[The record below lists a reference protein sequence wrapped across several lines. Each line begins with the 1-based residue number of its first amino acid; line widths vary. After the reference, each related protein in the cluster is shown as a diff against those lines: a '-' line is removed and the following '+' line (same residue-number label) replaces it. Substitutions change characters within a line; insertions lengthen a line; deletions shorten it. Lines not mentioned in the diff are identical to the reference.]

1 MIIFLII
8 GKLAAI
14 DCTKETN
21 ICKKFSVNGY
31 PTLKYF
37 KDGEQSYEAGHAREG
52 IFQKKKNCENISK
65 TTSFN
70 SFFAEKQIID
80 FMKDPKV

>member
-1 MIIFLII
+1 MIIFSII

-52 IFQKKKNCENISK
+52 IF
-65 TTSFN
+65 
-70 SFFAEKQIID
+70 
-80 FMKDPKV
+80 

>member
-1 MIIFLII
+1 MKNVKLFFI

-14 DCTKETN
+14 DCTKEAN
-21 ICKKFSVNGY
+21 ICKKFAVNGY

-52 IFQKKKNCENISK
+52 TIYFRKIF
-65 TTSFN
+65 
-70 SFFAEKQIID
+70 
-80 FMKDPKV
+80 V